1 MDKMKIGKSGVEAPV
16 LVLGSFGMGGGTSW
30 QDTTNDD
37 NELINFIK
45 EAHAAGIV
53 GIDTAPVY
61 GLGRSESIV
70 GRAIKED
77 RENWYLSTKCA
88 NQWRTAEGSFLYTR
102 DGKSVY
108 RNFTKASLI
117 ADVEESLQRLGT
129 DYIDLMIVHQPPA
142 LDQVAEV
149 MDAMQTVKD
158 RGLVKAVGLSNT
170 CLTDH
175 AIELVETALKYG
187 EVDLVQEHA
196 SLLFRNNLG
205 DFLKMCEKNDIVFQD
220 YSGLE
225 KGALAGKIIDGI
237 TTMTGDN
244 RSKYKWFQPA
254 GVAKLNELTLALQPI
269 AEKYG
274 CTIPVLV
281 LAWLRQQS
289 DNICLLVGA
298 RKMKSILDTM
308 KVLDVKIDAADLAE
322 MTRLSD
328 VANEGL

>member
-1 MDKMKIGKSGVEAPV
+1 MDKMKMGNSNVYAPV

-30 QDTTNDD
+30 QDTTKDD
-37 NELINFIK
+37 QELVDFIK
-45 EAHAAGIV
+45 AAHAEGIV

-61 GLGRSESIV
+61 GTGRSERIV
-70 GRAIKED
+70 GAAIKED

-88 NQWRTAEGSFLYTR
+88 NQWRTKEGSFLYSR
-102 DGKSVY
+102 DGFDVY

-117 ADVEESLQRLGT
+117 ADVEDSLKRMDT
-129 DYIDLMIVHQPPA
+129 DYIDMMIVHQPPQ

-205 DFLKMCEKNDIVFQD
+205 DFLQMCEKHNIVFQD

-225 KGALAGKIIDGI
+225 KGALAGKIIEGV
-237 TTMTGDN
+237 TEMTGDN

-254 GVAKLNELTLALQPI
+254 GVAKLNALTVALQPI
-269 AEKYG
+269 AEKYN

-289 DNICLLVGA
+289 ANMNLLVGA
-298 RKMKSILDTM
+298 RKLKSIQDTM
-308 KVLDVKIDAADLAE
+308 KVLNVKISDEDIAV
-322 MTRLSD
+322 MTKLSD
-328 VANEGL
+328 EANAGL

>member
-1 MDKMKIGKSGVEAPV
+1 MKKMQIGKSGIEAPV

-30 QDTTNDD
+30 QDTTSDD
-37 NELINFIK
+37 QELVNFIK
-45 EAHAAGIV
+45 AAHAEGIV

-61 GLGRSESIV
+61 GTGRSERIV
-70 GRAIKED
+70 GQAIKED

-88 NQWRTAEGSFLYTR
+88 MQWRTKEGIHKYDR
-102 DGKSVY
+102 DGHSVY
-108 RNFTKASLI
+108 ANFTKVSI
-117 ADVEESLQRLGT
+117 IQDVEDSLKRLDT
-129 DYIDLMIVHQPPA
+129 DYIDMMIVHQPPKMEE
-142 LDQVAEV
+142 VPVV
-149 MDAMQTVKD
+149 MDALQTLKD
-158 RGLVKAVGLSNT
+158 RGLIKACGLSNT

-175 AIELVETALKYG
+175 AIELVTEAMKYG
-187 EVDLVQEHA
+187 QVDLVQEHA

-205 DFLKMCEKNDIVFQD
+205 DFLKLCEANQITFQD

-237 TTMTGDN
+237 TGMAGDN

-254 GVAKLNELTLALQPI
+254 GVEKLNELTKALMPI

-289 DNICLLVGA
+289 PVMNLLVGA
-298 RKMKSILDTM
+298 RKLQSIRDTM
-308 KVLDVKIDAADLAE
+308 KVLDVQISAE
-322 MTRLSD
+322 DMAIMSKLSD
-328 VANEGL
+328 IANDIA